1 MPDDKKASYPLL
13 EQLSTGEL
21 EKLLSQDYVAPSGS
35 EPDVD
40 YIMAIM
46 EVIQEREAE
55 TSGMKDVNVDKA
67 WNDFKE
73 NYQGQSASF
82 NSDDFCEPHSSDHLN
97 QIQCAVKPAK
107 RIRAFRIVAIAAV
120 LIVILCG
127 TASAFGVNIF
137 QALANWT
144 AETFGFISAGTP
156 EDDSHLSVIP
166 NDDPFGELRAAVLA
180 VTDIPLVPKWAPEN
194 TEVNG
199 DISIVERANGI
210 SIFGAYDSDEGP
222 FTILIQTYY
231 DVSQLEYFGVYQKDA
246 QEVLKYQSHGIVYYI
261 MNNLDTVNAAWTNE
275 NAEGLIQGPFTDE
288 EMEKMVDSIYWE

>member
-21 EKLLSQDYVAPSGS
+21 EKLLSQDYVATSGS

-46 EVIQEREAE
+46 EVIQEREAG

-180 VTDIPLVPKWAPEN
+180 VTDIPFVPKWAPEN

-199 DISIVERANGI
+199 DISIVERANGTRI
-210 SIFGAYDSDEGP
+210 LGTYDSGDGL
-222 FTILIQTYY
+222 FSIRIQTY
-231 DVSQLEYFGVYQKDA
+231 DNIPSEYNGVYQKDA
-246 QEVLKYQSHGIVYYI
+246 QEVLEYESSGIVHYI
-261 MNNLDTVNAAWTNE
+261 MSNNSTCGVAWINEDTE
-275 NAEGLIQGPFTDE
+275 CFIQGSFTVE
-288 EMEKMVDSIYWE
+288 EMEKMVDSIYGE

>member
-199 DISIVERANGI
+199 DISIVERANGTRI
-210 SIFGAYDSDEGP
+210 LGTYDSGDGL
-222 FTILIQTYY
+222 FSIRIQTY
-231 DVSQLEYFGVYQKDA
+231 DNIPSEYNGVYQKDA
-246 QEVLKYQSHGIVYYI
+246 QEVLEYESSGIVHYI
-261 MNNLDTVNAAWTNE
+261 MSNNSTCGVAWINEDTE
-275 NAEGLIQGPFTDE
+275 CFIQGSFTIE
-288 EMEKMVDSIYWE
+288 EMEKMVDSIYGE

>member
-97 QIQCAVKPAK
+97 QIQCAVKPVK

-199 DISIVERANGI
+199 DISIVERANGTRI
-210 SIFGAYDSDEGP
+210 LGTYDSGDGL
-222 FTILIQTYY
+222 FSIRIQTY
-231 DVSQLEYFGVYQKDA
+231 DNIPSEYNGVYQKDA
-246 QEVLKYQSHGIVYYI
+246 QEVLEYESSGIVHYI
-261 MNNLDTVNAAWTNE
+261 MSNNSTCGVAWINEDTE
-275 NAEGLIQGPFTDE
+275 CFIQGSFTVE
-288 EMEKMVDSIYWE
+288 EMEKMVDSIYGE

>member
-21 EKLLSQDYVAPSGS
+21 EKLLSQDYVATSGS

-46 EVIQEREAE
+46 EVIQEREAG

-199 DISIVERANGI
+199 DISIVERANGTRI
-210 SIFGAYDSDEGP
+210 LGTYDSGDGL
-222 FTILIQTYY
+222 FSIRIQTY
-231 DVSQLEYFGVYQKDA
+231 DNIPSEYNGVYQKDA
-246 QEVLKYQSHGIVYYI
+246 QEVLEYESSGIVHYI
-261 MNNLDTVNAAWTNE
+261 MSNNSTCGVAWINEDTE
-275 NAEGLIQGPFTDE
+275 CFIQGSFTVE
-288 EMEKMVDSIYWE
+288 EMEKMVDSIYGE

>member
-82 NSDDFCEPHSSDHLN
+82 NSDDFCEPHSSDYLN

-156 EDDSHLSVIP
+156 EDDSHLAVIP

-180 VTDIPLVPKWAPEN
+180 VTDVPLVPKWAPEN

-199 DISIVERANGI
+199 DISIVERANGTVI
-210 SIFGAYDSDEGP
+210 SGTYDSSDGM
-222 FTILIQTYY
+222 FTVRIQMYNAIPSGYT
-231 DVSQLEYFGVYQKDA
+231 GVYQKDA
-246 QEVLKYQSHGIVYYI
+246 QEVLEYESHGVIHYI
-261 MNNLDTVNAAWTNE
+261 MGNNNARGVAWTNQ
-275 NAEGLIQGPFTDE
+275 NAECFIQGSFAVED
-288 EMEKMVDSIYWE
+288 MEKMVDSIYEE